1 MPYSVKSAW
10 HPVVYLVMT
19 GDVDLVTFVLTGQT
33 NFATTL
39 DLFLPTSGG
48 GLFYKAMVERCD
60 GPEVTKN

>member
-1 MPYSVKSAW
+1 
-10 HPVVYLVMT
+10 MT

-48 GLFYKAMVERCD
+48 RLFYKAMVERCD